1 MNSTFSSGSFP
12 LRTST
17 TEAEVLRSYS
27 IPMLIQTK
35 SKLEITFNLSND
47 KGWKIFKIKIY

>member
-47 KGWKIFKIKIY
+47 KG